1 MLQDC
6 GHYPHK
12 DAQLIDGTF
21 GGLHGSAAQTSSSV
35 SPAIRPQSSAKTVL
49 VYDERMEQHVEG
61 RHQPHPERPDRIRAV
76 MARLLASGL
85 AGEHSVCRT
94 RPFHSSAGTSAA

>member
-1 MLQDC
+1 MTCLQQDC
-6 GHYPHK
+6 GHCPQK
-12 DAQLIDGTF
+12 DAQLMSGTLQVPH
-21 GGLHGSAAQTSSSV
+21 GCMAGLPGATSTA
-35 SPAIRPQSSAKTVL
+35 PRPPSSARTVL

-85 AGEHSVCRT
+85 AGEWLHCPSCL
-94 RPFHSSAGTSAA
+94 PQI